1 MPPYTPTQ
9 LKGRIMRNSLVLLAA
24 ITLVATACSSDNT
37 GSEAIVD
44 EPPEAPV
51 EAELPEEVFFIG
63 DSNTEGIA
71 APFVTLT
78 QARHPGHTI
87 EAPAS
92 VNSGIPLSGAF
103 GGSSTRRIQD
113 GTFDVVVLQED
124 LDKYGIGESSASITE
139 SFDPAKFME
148 YVRKFNDEIV
158 AAGAKTVL
166 YMDWEHD
173 LSDSNSV
180 TIADIAAAYTSIGEE
195 LGAQVAPVGLA
206 FSKSLSERPDFDLYI
221 GDRSHANVR
230 GQYLAAS
237 VLYATIFGKTP
248 EGSVWI
254 TPEMAEE
261 AEMTEEDSAFLDRI
275 AWQTVTEYEKKP

>member
-1 MPPYTPTQ
+1 
-9 LKGRIMRNSLVLLAA
+9 
-24 ITLVATACSSDNT
+24 
-37 GSEAIVD
+37 
-44 EPPEAPV
+44 
-51 EAELPEEVFFIG
+51 
-63 DSNTEGIA
+63 
-71 APFVTLT
+71 
-78 QARHPGHTI
+78 
-87 EAPAS
+87 
-92 VNSGIPLSGAF
+92 
-103 GGSSTRRIQD
+103 
-113 GTFDVVVLQED
+113 
-124 LDKYGIGESSASITE
+124 
-139 SFDPAKFME
+139 ME

-166 YMDWEHD
+166 YMDWEHV

-221 GDRSHANVR
+221 GDRSHANAR

-254 TPEMAEE
+254 TTEMAAE

>member
-1 MPPYTPTQ
+1 
-9 LKGRIMRNSLVLLAA
+9 MRRFVILLIAM
-24 ITLVATACSSDNT
+24 TLVTTACT
-37 GSEAIVD
+37 GDDDGSATTVD
-44 EPPEAPV
+44 EPAEASGAPEF
-51 EAELPEEVFFIG
+51 PEQVFFIG

-87 EAPAS
+87 EAQAS
-92 VNSGIPLSGAF
+92 VNFGAPLSGVY

-124 LDKYGIGESSASITE
+124 LAKYGIGESSASITE

-180 TIADIAAAYTSIGEE
+180 TITDIAAAYTSIGDE

-221 GDRSHANVR
+221 GDREHSNSR

-237 VLYATIFGKTP
+237 VLYATIFDTSP
-248 EGSVWI
+248 EGIAWMS
-254 TPEMAEE
+254 PEMAEE
-261 AEMTEEDSAFLDRI
+261 AEMNEEDAAFLDRI
-275 AWQTVTEYEKKP
+275 AWQTVTEYQLAERMDES

>member
-1 MPPYTPTQ
+1 MQ
-9 LKGRIMRNSLVLLAA
+9 RFVILLIAM
-24 ITLVATACSSDNT
+24 TLVTTACT
-37 GSEAIVD
+37 GDDDGSATTVD
-44 EPPEAPV
+44 EPAEATGAPEF
-51 EAELPEEVFFIG
+51 PEHVFFIG

-78 QARHPGHTI
+78 EARHPDLTL
-87 EAPAS
+87 EAQAS
-92 VNSGIPLSGAF
+92 VNMGVPLSGAW
-103 GGSSTRRIQD
+103 GGSSNRRIQD

-166 YMDWEHD
+166 YMDWEHV

-206 FSKSLSERPDFDLYI
+206 FSKSLSERPDLDLYS
-221 GDRSHANVR
+221 GDRSHANAR

-237 VLYATIFGKTP
+237 VLYATIFGTTP

-254 TPEMAEE
+254 TTEMAEE

-275 AWQTVTEYEKKP
+275 AWQTATEYEKKP